1 MFFRSF
7 NRLKGTTAVTII
19 LLLSLL
25 VLLILSVKDFTATS
39 DEPVIE
45 FVSFD
50 PEEKLILY
58 NDNRDLQI
66 GKALEYLP
74 DPENRLEL
82 EDILAPDR
90 NSRFVPL
97 WEERKTSK
105 YFSYYDG
112 VNEDMKAIWVRMNVE
127 KIYGSEPVL
136 LTTPFNSTIVSVY
149 IAEESQNYRFTYH
162 RIETPWRLFSNDPEI
177 FIQLPGNMDISSPVY
192 IKMETRFKRRLKLD
206 FTAMKF
212 ADYTNESSLRFH
224 SQGLF
229 IGFFLAIL
237 VFHIILYIITQ
248 EEKYY
253 YYILF
258 MFFLMINRMLTTQI
272 SLWKYWA
279 GMFYL
284 ENLIYSLVLAGLQI
298 SGLHF
303 IRKTLVNRYDTRK
316 ISHLNRITNYLYV
329 IYLIWAV
336 LSGLIHLP
344 HIYNQVIITIMVGIN
359 MIMVYQYISFAL
371 AKGNKSAKLYIIAFS
386 PFFLFEI
393 LFTLAYPVY
402 SFIQN
407 FIPCLSI
414 RYITDFIQ
422 CTVLAAAVGQDIV
435 RYKTQKEI
443 SDQILRDRLENE
455 NRYLEHEV
463 EERTKELQKAMTL
476 AEFANSAKSRFLA
489 NISHELRT
497 PLGGIIGFAELIN
510 KTEDPLLQK
519 KYNQKILAESG
530 HLLNLISDVLNLS
543 RIESGNYEI
552 ESFPFVLTDTIQDSL
567 AGQQVLIREKGLNY
581 DLIMHKNL
589 PDVVIGDP
597 HRLRQV
603 LLNLTNNA
611 QKFTNKG
618 GVKIVIGPVTSPIE
632 NTILIGFE
640 IQDTGVGISASKAEM
655 IFKPFYQVDHSNS
668 RSHDGTGLGTT
679 ISKKLVELMGGE
691 IGYTPNTPRGSIFW
705 FNLPFEI
712 SSREMLPDNEPQS
725 LIHGSGEI
733 LIVDDYQ
740 TNREITST
748 HLQSLG
754 YTTSLAEDGYKA
766 VSLCSQ
772 KKFDLILMDIHMP
785 MLNGFDTVEKI
796 EAKCPR
802 NDTTPVLMLTAG
814 GFEHEAKGRIEG
826 NIRGI
831 IYKPV
836 QLNAISYQVA
846 AILNPDSLE
855 DAGEKP
861 ESSRTYRLEDFL
873 GQFEKRQDGIDIFL
887 GFLENCRKDLKSL
900 NEDLRSEDFSSLH
913 RKVHAIKGGALNL
926 GLPELADTALYIEH
940 FIKRK
945 DFFTGGI
952 SDYDAHI
959 IGDYIQKL
967 SAGISEIERRYLTTI
982 RG

>member
-1 MFFRSF
+1 MFFRSL
-7 NRLKGTTAVTII
+7 NRFKNTTAVAVI
-19 LLLSLL
+19 LLACLM
-25 VLLILSVKDFTATS
+25 VLLALSIRDFTTTS
-39 DEPVIE
+39 DDPIIQ
-45 FVSFD
+45 FASFD
-50 PEEKLILY
+50 PETELILY
-58 NDNRDLQI
+58 NDNRNIQI

-74 DPENRLEL
+74 DPDNNLEL
-82 EDILAPDR
+82 EDILEPDNNR
-90 NSRFVPL
+90 QFVPL
-97 WEERKTSK
+97 WREKVTSK
-105 YFSYYDG
+105 YFSYFDG
-112 VNEDMKAIWVRMNVE
+112 INDDMKAIWVRLNVE
-127 KIYGSEPVL
+127 KIYNSEPVL

-149 IAEESQNYRFTYH
+149 IAEEKKNYRYSYH
-162 RIETPWRLFSNDPEI
+162 RVETPWRLFSNDPEI
-177 FIQLPGNMDISSPVY
+177 YIQLPGNLDIESPVY
-192 IKMETRFKRRLKLD
+192 IKMEARFKRRIKLD
-206 FTAMKF
+206 FTVMKF
-212 ADYTNESSLRFH
+212 SDYTNESSLKFH

-237 VFHIILYIITQ
+237 VFHIILYLITR
-248 EEKYY
+248 EEKSF

-272 SLWKYWA
+272 ILWKYWA

-284 ENLIYSLVLAGLQI
+284 ENIIYSFILAALQI

-303 IRKTLVNRYDTRK
+303 IRKTLVDRYDTRR
-316 ISHLNRITNYLYV
+316 ISHLNRITNYLYI
-329 IYLIWAV
+329 IYLIWAL
-336 LSGLIHLP
+336 LSGMIHLP
-344 HIYNQVIITIMVGIN
+344 HIYNQIIITVMVGIN
-359 MIMVYQYISFAL
+359 MVMVYQYIAFAL
-371 AKGNKSAKLYIIAFS
+371 SKGNKSAILYIIAFS
-386 PFFLFEI
+386 PFFIFEI

-402 SFIQN
+402 NFLQT
-407 FIPCLSI
+407 FIPFIPI

-422 CTVLAAAVGQDIV
+422 CTVLASAVGQDIV
-435 RYKTQKEI
+435 RYKMEKEI

-463 EERTKELQKAMTL
+463 EERTKELHKAVTL

-519 KYNQKILAESG
+519 KYNEKILAESG

-552 ESFPFVLTDTIQDSL
+552 ESIPFVLTDTIQGSL
-567 AGQQVLIREKGLNY
+567 AGQKVLIKEKGLSFS
-581 DLIMHKNL
+581 LKLHKTL

-618 GVKIVIGPVTSPIE
+618 GVRIVIQPVTSPIE
-632 NTILIGFE
+632 KTILIGFE
-640 IQDTGVGISASKAEM
+640 IQDTGVGISDTKAEM
-655 IFKPFYQVDHSNS
+655 IFQPFYQVDHSSS

-712 SSREMLPDNEPQS
+712 SSRDMLPDNKPQS
-725 LIHGSGEI
+725 LIHGIGEI

-754 YTTSLAEDGYKA
+754 YSTSLAEDGYKA
-766 VSLCSQ
+766 ISLCSQ

-785 MLNGFDTVEKI
+785 ILNGFDTVEKI
-796 EAKCPR
+796 EDNCPL
-802 NDTTPVLMLTAG
+802 NDSTPVLMLTAG
-814 GFEHEAKGRIEG
+814 GFEHESKGRIKG

-846 AILNPDSLE
+846 AILDPESLE
-855 DAGEKP
+855 DKEEKYN
-861 ESSRTYRLEDFL
+861 SSRAFHLDDFL
-873 GQFEKRQDGIDIFL
+873 AQFENRQDGMVIFR
-887 GFLENCRKDLKSL
+887 GFLDNCRKDMESL
-900 NEDLRSEDFSSLH
+900 QEALPIQDFPALH

-926 GLPELADTALYIEH
+926 GLPKLADTALYIEQ
-940 FIKRK
+940 FINRK
-945 DFFTGGI
+945 DYFPEGI
-952 SDYDAHI
+952 SDYDEHI
-959 IGDYIQKL
+959 IRDYIRRM
-967 SAGISEIERRYLTTI
+967 STRISEIEKLYLTIT